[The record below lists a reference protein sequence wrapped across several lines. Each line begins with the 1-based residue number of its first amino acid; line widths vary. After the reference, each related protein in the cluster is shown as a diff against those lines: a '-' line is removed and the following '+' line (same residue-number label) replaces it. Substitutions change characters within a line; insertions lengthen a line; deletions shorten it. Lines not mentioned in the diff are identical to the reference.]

1 MKFSTYNLQKNWKKK
16 WFILL
21 FEMLGYPKNI
31 NGDGYIA
38 ILKSN
43 IRFFYFILLYLKDV
57 TIEFFKIIQ
66 ITRIDG

>member
-1 MKFSTYNLQKNWKKK
+1 
-16 WFILL
+16 
-21 FEMLGYPKNI
+21 MLGYPKNI